1 MPPKAKKVAPA
12 ESRKRQ
18 ASNADEQPVK
28 RSRRGRQNDDD
39 DEDDNQEDPA
49 ADEWA
54 DREDQATKTKGR
66 GGRGGNRGRATPKKA
81 PARKCVRPLSVAIV
95 VDDCHRLAAIFTS
108 PHHH

>member
-39 DEDDNQEDPA
+39 DNQEDPA

-66 GGRGGNRGRATPKKA
+66 GGRGGNRGRATPKY
-81 PARKCVRPLSVAIV
+81 VRRYRWQSSMTIAI
-95 VDDCHRLAAIFTS
+95 D
-108 PHHH
+108 